1 MDGWMDGIAPERPK
15 RTRHDQGCR
24 MGAPDGMGSPWAKF
38 SKWRPMKGPPFR
50 YGRADSPILR
60 AVQNPT
66 RRQNPLPLLSAAA
79 MAAAAAR
86 SRAAAAWA
94 RLLSLRPHS
103 LAESTALP
111 RHCHHLGSRITPP
124 RRHLAFS
131 ASSGG
136 ARPNQ
141 NIQSERVVHELL
153 AQVERERQ
161 DRRAKDAKDQEE
173 EEPKEEEE
181 EDYMGV
187 KPLIEKLERRKAK
200 EAAADEGFWEPTDSD
215 SDEDD
220 ERYTPDAIKR
230 RVDEFERKC
239 KRHEEYL
246 QSFAEAGNKSSSL
259 SHHPLLHPF
268 PPYLF
273 TFEAQTPST
282 RLTNG

>member
-1 MDGWMDGIAPERPK
+1 M
-15 RTRHDQGCR
+15 
-24 MGAPDGMGSPWAKF
+24 
-38 SKWRPMKGPPFR
+38 
-50 YGRADSPILR
+50 
-60 AVQNPT
+60 
-66 RRQNPLPLLSAAA
+66 
-79 MAAAAAR
+79 AAAR

-111 RHCHHLGSRITPP
+111 RHRHHLGSRITPP

-131 ASSGG
+131 ASAGG

-141 NIQSERVVHELL
+141 KIQSERVVHELL

-161 DRRAKDAKDQEE
+161 RERQDRRAKDGKDQEE
-173 EEPKEEEE
+173 EPEEEEEEE

-239 KRHEEYL
+239 KRHGEYL
-246 QSFAEAGNKSSSL
+246 QSFAEAGNKTTSSL
-259 SHHPLLHPF
+259 SSSR
-268 PPYLF
+268 PPSISTPPHLGLVWMHVYAF
-273 TFEAQTPST
+273 TCVRVEW
-282 RLTNG
+282 NGT